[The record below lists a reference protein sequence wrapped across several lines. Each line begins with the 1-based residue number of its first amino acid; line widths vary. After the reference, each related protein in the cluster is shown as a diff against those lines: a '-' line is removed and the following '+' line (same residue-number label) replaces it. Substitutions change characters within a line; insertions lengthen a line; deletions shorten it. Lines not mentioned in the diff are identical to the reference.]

1 MDIITLTINRKKVM
15 TEKGSTV
22 LDAARAAGI
31 YVPAICHYP
40 ELKPLPQVE
49 PDMACQLCLAQVN
62 GKVALACNTIA
73 EEGMKVNTET
83 KRVQALRQKHLT
95 ALLRR
100 HPVNQIYGELKQA
113 VDYIGLGETP
123 SYINKKLIVRE
134 DSPVFLRDNN
144 LCINCKRCVRV
155 CDDIRGAKA
164 IEFAYPCHKACP
176 AGIDIPRYLRAVGR
190 DNPSVA
196 LAVVRERVPFPGT
209 LGRVCVHPCQEA
221 CQRGLEVDKPLQI
234 RMIKRYAYDH
244 GDDSW
249 KQQAKHLSPTGK
261 SVAVI
266 GAAPAGLTAAYYLAK
281 QGHKVTIFE
290 AFSQPG
296 GAMRVGIPEYRLP
309 RNVLDDEINDIKNA
323 GVEIKLNTRITSA
336 DTLFQQGY
344 EAIFLGLGAHQGMKL
359 GVEGDSLPG
368 VMESVEFLRKG
379 NLGDKLDIGE
389 RVGVVG
395 GGNVAIDAA
404 RMALRLGAK
413 KVTMFYRRTQK
424 EMPAAAEEIEAA
436 LEEGIEIIFLA
447 APAKV
452 TRDGNTIKFACT
464 RMKLGAPDARGR
476 ASPEPI
482 PNSEFITELDNLL
495 VAIGQRADIPADFQV
510 ALDRSVVKVDSQMQT
525 SRPGIFSGGDC
536 VSGPASVISAIAQG
550 RKAAEAIDRYLGGKG
565 DISESLVPADEAT
578 NWLKKDYLEEQ

>member
-209 LGRVCVHPCQEA
+209 LGRVCV
-221 CQRGLEVDKPLQI
+221 
-234 RMIKRYAYDH
+234 
-244 GDDSW
+244 
-249 KQQAKHLSPTGK
+249 
-261 SVAVI
+261 
-266 GAAPAGLTAAYYLAK
+266 
-281 QGHKVTIFE
+281 
-290 AFSQPG
+290 
-296 GAMRVGIPEYRLP
+296 
-309 RNVLDDEINDIKNA
+309 
-323 GVEIKLNTRITSA
+323 
-336 DTLFQQGY
+336 
-344 EAIFLGLGAHQGMKL
+344 
-359 GVEGDSLPG
+359 
-368 VMESVEFLRKG
+368 
-379 NLGDKLDIGE
+379 
-389 RVGVVG
+389 
-395 GGNVAIDAA
+395 
-404 RMALRLGAK
+404 
-413 KVTMFYRRTQK
+413 
-424 EMPAAAEEIEAA
+424 
-436 LEEGIEIIFLA
+436 
-447 APAKV
+447 
-452 TRDGNTIKFACT
+452 
-464 RMKLGAPDARGR
+464 
-476 ASPEPI
+476 
-482 PNSEFITELDNLL
+482 
-495 VAIGQRADIPADFQV
+495 
-510 ALDRSVVKVDSQMQT
+510 
-525 SRPGIFSGGDC
+525 
-536 VSGPASVISAIAQG
+536 
-550 RKAAEAIDRYLGGKG
+550 
-565 DISESLVPADEAT
+565 
-578 NWLKKDYLEEQ
+578 